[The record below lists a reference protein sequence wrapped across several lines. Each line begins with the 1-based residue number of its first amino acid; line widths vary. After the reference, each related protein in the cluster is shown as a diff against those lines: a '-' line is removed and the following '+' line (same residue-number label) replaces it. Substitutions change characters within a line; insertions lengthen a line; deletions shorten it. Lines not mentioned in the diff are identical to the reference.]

1 MMTISVV
8 IPTHDRPDFLRE
20 AIASVVA
27 QGDGDWQLVVVD
39 DGSRPAVDA
48 ASLGG
53 RLGNRFVFVRHEVA
67 QGIARAKNAGVRA
80 ATGEIITILDD
91 DDLLAPTALEA
102 IRAAFITHPELD
114 CLFLGVEPFGPYAP
128 GVAEARQ
135 KAIAP
140 FVDMAAASKN
150 GLCFFDE
157 RLFSALVNVVPIDF
171 QRPAAR
177 KGAWNMI
184 GLFDEAGLF
193 SESAWAIRASAGC
206 RVALATESLIRWRI
220 HDANFGWLDGASQA
234 ANQLRQTDNS
244 VASAIALVERYRRE
258 HATAGRRLRLLEA
271 SLADRYF
278 DKAHLLRDRPS
289 AEAWGT
295 LVRSMVI
302 RPRLRHLKLM
312 ARYLLPTSAGTDH
325 VAKSPSPR
333 AGNGKD

>member
-1 MMTISVV
+1 MTISVV
-8 IPTHDRPDFLRE
+8 IPSHDRPDFLSE
-20 AIASVVA
+20 AVASVAA
-27 QGDGDWQLVVVD
+27 QGDSDWQLVVVD

-48 ASLGG
+48 AALRSELGS
-53 RLGNRFVFVRHEVA
+53 RLVFVRHEVA

-91 DDLLAPTALEA
+91 DDLLAPTALKA
-102 IRAAFITHPELD
+102 IRTAFAVHPELD
-114 CLFLGVEPFGPYAP
+114 CLFLGVEPFGPYATA
-128 GVAEARQ
+128 VAEARR

-140 FVDMAAASKN
+140 FVEIAVNSRD

-177 KGAWNMI
+177 RGAWNKI

-193 SESAWAIRASAGC
+193 SESAWAVRASADC
-206 RVALATESLIRWRI
+206 RVALTTEPLTRWRI

-234 ANQLRQTDNS
+234 ANQLRQADNS
-244 VASAIALVERYRRE
+244 LASAIALVERYRRE
-258 HATAGRRLRLLEA
+258 QATTGRRLRLLEV

-278 DKAHLLRDRPS
+278 DKAYLLRDKPS
-289 AEAWGT
+289 AEAWRA
-295 LVRSMVI
+295 LIRSMAL

-312 ARYLLPTSAGTDH
+312 VRYLLPTSASIDRT
-325 VAKSPSPR
+325 ATELPLQS
-333 AGNGKD
+333 GNRKD